1 MSKNCL
7 HNNPLRRD
15 GTSQQQR
22 TLNTLLP
29 SYVAV
34 DERSMKDLWAFVQ
47 RFAQEINFF
56 DDKDQIDSH
65 WEDFFAITVEEWKSF
80 SLEDYLAQLKLN
92 QVTRPHEAL
101 FFGFLYMFRVVQ
113 DDMNTITERHLDYYY
128 KEVLRLREKP
138 AEPDKV
144 SVLFE
149 LAKHIDSHLLK
160 AGTELKAGKDNTGVE
175 VRYKLNE
182 DTVINK
188 AQVAELKALFVN
200 MHDIWRGQ
208 AGLPRT
214 DHRMYRS
221 PIADSADGL
230 GQEIETEEQ
239 DWRVFGR
246 PDFVIDEGNASGTKI
261 ADRQQTQVGFAIAS
275 PILYL
280 AEGERKIELT
290 LSLNLRSTKTKVAQ
304 YIKDRVRILLSGEE
318 EWLEA
323 KIVDD
328 VDAPLFYYQSLSK
341 KNAAYIKK
349 LYPKKGLEELLLKK
363 VGEAGWK
370 IRIVARLEADQPA
383 VVAYDNEV
391 LQEHIKT
398 QWPVLKV
405 LVEDGPDDASLY
417 KTLKNAGVSHAELA
431 VEVDS
436 GTNDSPGIRN
446 IIVQNDNGRLDP
458 TKPMPIFG
466 SQPHLGS
473 KFYIGST
480 EVFQKKLDYLALKF
494 QWVDLPQN
502 SSGFSGHYKHYHVAN
517 TTDDRDNTGFK
528 TKIEVLSKK
537 KWVEIADDRPLFT
550 DLEGKA
556 IADGTP
562 LPSAEAPSK
571 IEEEGDSLKNLPRH
585 VGIGDFEAYQASLPK
600 GFMRLS
606 LKGRDFG
613 HSEFQNAYAYHAI
626 NMANDSDKG
635 GEATDPNILR
645 AVKTADAKAFA
656 IAQGSDEWT
665 LPNPP
670 YVPTIEEL
678 SLYYRSSVSFK
689 LDSKS
694 TGEEGPDTVEQFFH
708 LEPFGNYEVDRKKA
722 STTLLPQMAD
732 EGSLYIGVDNLN
744 PPQTLAL
751 LIQVAEGSAN
761 PEKAKQEVKWSYLSE
776 ETWQP
781 FDAGMLLGDGTNGL
795 LTSGI
800 VKFDIP
806 RGIALGNSRMPPDR
820 YWLKAS
826 VGKDS
831 DAVCDIVAIR
841 AQAISA
847 SFADAGN
854 DPKFLENALP
864 KETIAKLVNADAA
877 IKKLEQPYA
886 SSEGRPPEKEKAFYT
901 RVSERLRHKNRAI
914 AIWDYE
920 HLILEKF
927 PKVYKVKC
935 INHTLFDGSLTNYSE
950 TRPGH
955 VTLVIVAN
963 VQNKNAVDPL
973 RPRASLD
980 QLTEIASFIDTIK
993 PPCAMIHIKNPL
1005 YEEIKVDFQVKFHHG
1020 IDVGYHI
1027 SKLQGEIKHFLSPWA
1042 SSCASD
1048 IVFGGKIHKSVILNF
1063 VEERSYVDY
1072 VTCFKMYHIVREDPD
1087 NNPGKDVDEA
1097 IALTSVSIIG
1107 SADGHT
1113 IREIAANASDQCQ
1126 CEDNVI
1132 HSTKQL
1138 TVTDK
1143 C

>member
-47 RFAQEINFF
+47 SFATEINFY
-56 DDKDQIDSH
+56 DDKDQVNSH
-65 WEDFFAITVEEWKSF
+65 WGDFFAITDEEWAKF
-80 SLEDYLAQLKLN
+80 SLDDYLEQLKVD

-101 FFGFLYMFRVVQ
+101 FFGFLYMFKVVQ
-113 DDMNTITERHLDYYY
+113 EDINTITARHLDFYY
-128 KEVLRLREKP
+128 KEVLQLKEKP

-144 SVLFE
+144 AVLFE
-149 LAKHIDSHLLK
+149 LAKHIDSHLLM

-175 VRYKLNE
+175 VRYRLNE

-200 MHDIWRGQ
+200 IHDIWAGQ
-208 AGLPRT
+208 AGYPGT
-214 DHRMYRS
+214 DHRMYSS
-221 PIADSADGL
+221 PIANSADGL
-230 GQEIETEEQ
+230 GKEIETEEQ

-246 PDFVIDEGNASGTKI
+246 PDFVVDEGNPSGTKK
-261 ADRQQTQVGFAIAS
+261 ADRQETQVGFAIAS
-275 PILYL
+275 PILSL
-280 AEGERKIELT
+280 AEGQRTIVLT
-290 LSLNLRSTKTKVAQ
+290 LSVDLKSTKDKVAGN
-304 YIKDRVRILLSGEE
+304 IKDRVRILLSGEE

-328 VDAPLFYYQSLSK
+328 ADASLYYHQTLSK
-341 KNAAYIKK
+341 KKSAYIKK
-349 LYPKKGLEELLLKK
+349 LYPQKGLEEALLNQE
-363 VGEAGWK
+363 GEAGWK
-370 IRIVARLEADQPA
+370 IRILARLDADQPA

-391 LQEHIKT
+391 FQEHIKT
-398 QWPVLKV
+398 QWPVIKV
-405 LVEDGPDDASLY
+405 LVNEDPDDASLY
-417 KTLKNAGVSHAELA
+417 KTLKKAGLNHAELA
-431 VEVDS
+431 VEVDGGS
-436 GTNDSPGIRN
+436 NDSPGIRN
-446 IIVQNDNGRLDP
+446 LIVQNDNGSLDP

-473 KFYIGST
+473 KFYIGSK
-480 EVFQKKLDYLALKF
+480 EVFQKKLDSLALKF

-502 SSGFSGHYKHYHVAN
+502 NSGFKGHYEHYHVAN
-517 TTDDRDNTGFK
+517 TTDDRDNAEFK

-537 KWVEIADDRPLFT
+537 KWVQIADERPLFT
-550 DLEGKA
+550 DIEGKA
-556 IADGTP
+556 IADGSK
-562 LPSAEAPSK
+562 LPSAEDPSK
-571 IEEEGDSLKNLPRH
+571 IEEEGDALKDLPRQ
-585 VGIGDFEAYQASLPK
+585 VDIGDFEAYQAHLPK

-613 HSEFQNAYAYHAI
+613 HKDFQNAYAYHAI
-626 NMANDSDKG
+626 NMANDTDTASPSEPIGTLRVVEKYTKEASIISG
-635 GEATDPNILR
+635 GS
-645 AVKTADAKAFA
+645 
-656 IAQGSDEWT
+656 GEWT

-678 SLYYRSSVSFK
+678 SLYYRSSVSFN
-689 LDSKS
+689 LDTRS
-694 TGEEGPDTVEQFFH
+694 TGEEDPDVVEQFFH
-708 LEPFGNYEVDRKKA
+708 LEPFGNYEVDRNRT
-722 STTLLPQMAD
+722 SNTLLPQMDD
-732 EGSLYIGVDNLN
+732 EGSLYIGIEKLD

-761 PEKAKQEVKWSYLSE
+761 PEKAKQEVRWSYLSKDNW
-776 ETWQP
+776 ETIDP
-781 FDAGMLLGDGTNGL
+781 DMLLGDGTNGL

-800 VKFDIP
+800 IKFDLP
-806 RGIALGNSRMPPDR
+806 RNISTGNSRMSPDL

-847 SFADAGN
+847 SFIDAGN
-854 DPKFLENALP
+854 DPKFLEKALP
-864 KETIAKLVNADAA
+864 KETIAKLVKADAA
-877 IKKLEQPYA
+877 VKQLEQPYA

-914 AIWDYE
+914 TIWDYE
-920 HLILEKF
+920 RLILEKF

-935 INHTLFDGSLTNYSE
+935 VNHTLFDGSLTNYSE
-950 TRPGH
+950 TMPGH
-955 VTLVIVAN
+955 VSLVIVAN

-980 QLTEIASFIDTIK
+980 QLTEIGAFIDTIK
-993 PPCAMIHIKNPL
+993 PPCAMTHVKNPL
-1005 YEEIKVDFQVKFHHG
+1005 YEEIKVDFQVKFHQG
-1020 IDVGYHI
+1020 IDVGYHL
-1027 SKLQGEIKHFLSPWA
+1027 SKLQREIKYFLSPWA
-1042 SSCASD
+1042 SNCASD

-1072 VTCFKMYHIVREDPD
+1072 VTCFKMYHIIAEDPD
-1087 NNPGKDVDEA
+1087 NNPNKDVEEA

-1107 SADGHT
+1107 SADTHT
-1113 IREIAANASDQCQ
+1113 IKEIAANASDQCQ

-1132 HSTKQL
+1132 QSTEQL